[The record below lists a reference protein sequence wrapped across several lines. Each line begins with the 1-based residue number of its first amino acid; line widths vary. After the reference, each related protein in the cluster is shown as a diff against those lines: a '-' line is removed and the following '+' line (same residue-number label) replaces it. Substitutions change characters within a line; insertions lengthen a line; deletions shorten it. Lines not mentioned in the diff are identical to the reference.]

1 MAQLK
6 YHPHF
11 VQLLREHMAGPNG
24 RSFTSFS
31 GKIGVSQ
38 KQLYVWYREY
48 PEFRAVKD
56 EHQQKPTKVYKT
68 A

>member
-1 MAQLK
+1 MKKWNPL
-6 YHPHF
+6 YIP
-11 VQLLREHMAGPNG
+11 LLREHMAGPNG

-38 KQLYVWYREY
+38 KQLYVWYREH
-48 PEFRAVKD
+48 PEFRRVKD
-56 EHQQKPTKVYKT
+56 EHQQKPVKVYKT